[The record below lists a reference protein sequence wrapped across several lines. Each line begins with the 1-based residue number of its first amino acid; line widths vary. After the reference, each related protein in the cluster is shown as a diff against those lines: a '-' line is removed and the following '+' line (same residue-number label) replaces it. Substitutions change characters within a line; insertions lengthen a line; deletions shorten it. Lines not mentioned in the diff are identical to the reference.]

1 MTAASSPS
9 HGPETGVTVAHQPPA
24 GATHAGTSTAET
36 HGSGGGLPQFEI
48 QHWAGQIVYLLI
60 LFFILQFLI
69 AKVFAPRLRRVMDE
83 RSDTISGAVATARQ
97 VQAEAAEQAAA
108 AQADLAQARAASRGT
123 AVAAKARVTEEANAR
138 AAAEEAVVS
147 ARIAEAEAAI
157 GKTRDAAM
165 TNVASIATDTASA
178 IIERL
183 TGKSATAAE
192 VAAAVKG
199 AA

>member
-1 MTAASSPS
+1 MATTPS
-9 HGPETGVTVAHQPPA
+9 HDAAPLTADQM
-24 GATHAGTSTAET
+24 HAGTAAPDA
-36 HGSGGGLPQFEI
+36 HGESGGLPQFEFGN
-48 QHWAGQIVYLLI
+48 WAGQIVYLLI
-60 LFFILQFLI
+60 LFFILYLLI
-69 AKVFAPRLRRVMDE
+69 SKVFAPRLRRVMDE
-83 RSDTISGAVATARQ
+83 RADTISGAVATARK

-108 AQADLAQARAASRGT
+108 AQAEVAQARAASRAT
-123 AVAAKARVTEEANAR
+123 AIAAKARVTEEANAR
-138 AAAEEAVVS
+138 AAAEEAVVA
-147 ARIAEAEAAI
+147 ARIAEAETAI

-199 AA
+199 VA